1 MAYPIKH
8 EALRHQSVM
17 QSLTYEEVCALADV
31 TAGIVDAHKRFG
43 GTAEDTEAGEHM
55 AAACTGLAAKFAAC
69 ALSLE
74 ALHTSG
80 GE

>member
-1 MAYPIKH
+1 MPYPIKH
-8 EALRHQSVM
+8 ESLRHQSVM

-31 TAGIVDAHKRFG
+31 TAGIIDAHKKFG
-43 GTAEDTEAGEHM
+43 SSAPDAEAGEYM
-55 AAACTGLAAKFAAC
+55 AKACEGLLAKFSAC